1 MLSRRGLRIKTM
13 QVLYMSMQLGNTN
26 TTEAVKLLDASIY
39 NAFRALL
46 YNLYFLTQLAERV
59 EAEANRKRNKFLPT
73 QDDLKFSTVFTRNY
87 IIDFLNKDA
96 FFQQKLRK
104 EKLMTL
110 LDEEIVNLIYG
121 QLKQSDWYLK
131 YIAKE
136 DHTQQEQYAAIQNC
150 LHKFLFLNEYF
161 DQHMEDIIPTW
172 NDDEFIVSELMV
184 EVLKAIPFNS
194 TDKPDLFEFKI
205 TTEEKNFSNQ
215 LLIKTMLEDERFDK
229 MVEAKLENWELDRI
243 SMIDRILMKMAI
255 TEFIHLSTIPVKVT
269 INEYLDI
276 SKIYSTPKSKEF
288 INGVLDK
295 IMTELRS
302 SGEIIKTGRGLVE

>member
-1 MLSRRGLRIKTM
+1 
-13 QVLYMSMQLGNTN
+13 
-26 TTEAVKLLDASIY
+26 
-39 NAFRALL
+39 
-46 YNLYFLTQLAERV
+46 
-59 EAEANRKRNKFLPT
+59 
-73 QDDLKFSTVFTRNY
+73 
-87 IIDFLNKDA
+87 
-96 FFQQKLRK
+96 
-104 EKLMTL
+104 
-110 LDEEIVNLIYG
+110 EI
-121 QLKQSDWYLK
+121 
-131 YIAKE
+131 
-136 DHTQQEQYAAIQNC
+136 
-150 LHKFLFLNEYF
+150 
-161 DQHMEDIIPTW
+161 
-172 NDDEFIVSELMV
+172 
-184 EVLKAIPFNS
+184 LKAIPYNS
-194 TDKPDLFEFKI
+194 TNKPDLFEFKI
-205 TTEEKNFSNQ
+205 TAEEKNFSNQ

>member
-13 QVLYMSMQLGNTN
+13 QVLYMSMQLGSTN
-26 TTEAVKLLDASIY
+26 TSVAVKQLDASIY

-59 EAEANRKRNKFLPT
+59 EAEAHRKRNKYLPT
-73 QDDLKFSTVFTRNY
+73 EEDLKFSTVFTRNY
-87 IIDFLNKDA
+87 IIDFLNKDP

-104 EKLMTL
+104 EKLLTL

-121 QLKQSDWYLK
+121 QLKQADWYIK

-136 DHTQQEQYAAIQNC
+136 EHTREEQFAVIQNC
-150 LHKFLFLNEYF
+150 LHKFLYLNEYF

-172 NDDEFIVSELMV
+172 NDDEFIVSDLIV
-184 EVLKAIPFNS
+184 EVLKAIPFDS
-194 TDKPDLFEFKI
+194 PDKPDLFEFEI
-205 TTEEKNFSNQ
+205 THEEKNFSNQ
-215 LLIKTMLEDERFDK
+215 LLIKTLLEHERFDK

-255 TEFIHLSTIPVKVT
+255 TEFIHLPTVPVKVT